1 MIKAEAGDMGIGKA
15 AAWTLEALR
24 SIMFLAV
31 GLFAL
36 GAVERPLT
44 DGKELAPIQMLLF
57 LAANLTVLYVLHRN
71 WFGQRRF
78 YRSAEKPK
86 LSGAKTVALIGF
98 ACVAI
103 FIVSVF

>member
-1 MIKAEAGDMGIGKA
+1 MGIGKA

-57 LAANLTVLYVLHRN
+57 LAANLTVLYVLHRSGSGSAGFTVPRKN
-71 WFGQRRF
+71 RNCPGQRRW
-78 YRSAEKPK
+78 RS
-86 LSGAKTVALIGF
+86 SGLRVLPF
-98 ACVAI
+98 
-103 FIVSVF
+103 SS